1 MKSKLKLVGIIV
13 VLITGFCFW
22 SKQKSELSALAL
34 ENIEALA
41 NGEGGNGV
49 NCYGDGPI
57 DCAGDFVKMKI
68 SGLSLK

>member
-13 VLITGFCFW
+13 VLITGFCF
-22 SKQKSELSALAL
+22 SSNKKQVPALAL

-57 DCAGDFVKMKI
+57 DCAGIFVKMKI

>member
-22 SKQKSELSALAL
+22 SKQKSELPALAL

-41 NGEGGNGV
+41 NGEGGN
-49 NCYGDGPI
+49 
-57 DCAGDFVKMKI
+57 
-68 SGLSLK
+68 